1 MEIIV
6 PRNTITLDTTSG
18 EKVEV
23 SCEREYELLTHDIN
37 SFDIFAEGRFLR
49 LTPEEFER
57 YFMIKG
63 VSNRILT
70 NEALLYAA
78 KEKEEMLQAVT
89 KMIADVKIDTINVD
103 TFKYERKTTDQ
114 DGNIIREE
122 KEIEVPLLG
131 KLPLPLILIKKDE

>member
-1 MEIIV
+1 MEMIV

-37 SFDIFAEGRFLR
+37 SFVIFAEGRFLK

-63 VSNRILT
+63 ASNRIVS
-70 NEALLYAA
+70 NEALLYAV

-89 KMIADVKIDTINVD
+89 KMISNVKIDTINVG
-103 TFKYERKTTDQ
+103 TFKYEQETTDQ

-122 KEIEVPLLG
+122 KEMEVPLLV
-131 KLPLPLILIKKDE
+131 KFPLPLILKKDE